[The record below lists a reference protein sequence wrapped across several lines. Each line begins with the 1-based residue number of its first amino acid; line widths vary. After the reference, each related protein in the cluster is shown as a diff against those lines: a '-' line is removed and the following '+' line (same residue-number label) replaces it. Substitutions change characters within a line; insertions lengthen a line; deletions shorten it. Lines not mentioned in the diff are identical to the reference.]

1 MCTYASMFLSRT
13 ARDNLRLF
21 EPKSK
26 APTPAEVGAFF
37 MLSKLEPFLIAAI
50 AKCS

>member
-1 MCTYASMFLSRT
+1 MLLCSYPHGAGQVVFIE
-13 ARDNLRLF
+13 A
-21 EPKSK
+21 KSK